1 MLKYFISRNKP
12 ATDSTTQYGLRE
24 EPANERPLFI
34 IAGCVL
40 VLSLFEFAAVSLS
53 QFFGMDELFREM
65 ALFVAISCLLA
76 VAVYHFLVFI
86 YDREGSVYPVFIA
99 EIIITCVYLFT
110 LTESRYGLLIPR
122 EVMPESVLKIIA
134 IAAYIIAAV
143 LVAVFSIMLIK
154 KRSIDNISK
163 FYIAILIISVILNI
177 IFILPIPAIDVLFMP
192 EAFPATLV
200 ILSQCLMVEAYDEHY
215 LANRYFAV
223 FKREQELA
231 AENRAL
237 QLANDKRRDMMNTL
251 SHETRTPLAVLSN
264 YAGLIAA
271 EMLAEGVNEQR
282 ARDLDNI
289 TEQIQNIAEIMKQ
302 YTDLAENPENADLE
316 PISFTEVMN
325 RTSQV
330 YRHILENAGITLKLN
345 LADDLPPV
353 CIAPGRLTQVILN
366 LMKNTARHSKA
377 TEMTF
382 TAVSS
387 EKFVTVTASD
397 NGIGLPPEILPKI
410 FERGITASGNS
421 GSTQGAGIGLSV
433 CKEIIEE
440 SGGEIF
446 AVSNN
451 GVRITFTLPIYGDND
466 EK

>member
-1 MLKYFISRNKP
+1 MLKYIISRNKP
-12 ATDSTTQYGLRE
+12 ATEAGSQYGLRE

-40 VLSLFEFAAVSLS
+40 VLSLCQFAAVSLS
-53 QFFGMDELFREM
+53 EFFGMDELFREM

-86 YDREGSVYPVFIA
+86 YDREGSVYPIFIT
-99 EIIITCVYLFT
+99 EIVTTCIYLFT
-110 LTESRYGLLIPR
+110 LTESRYSLLIPR
-122 EVMPESVLKIIA
+122 EVMSENALKIISITA
-134 IAAYIIAAV
+134 FVIASV
-143 LVAVFSIMLIK
+143 LVAVFSLMLIK

-163 FYIAILIISVILNI
+163 FYIVILIISVILNI
-177 IFILPIPAIDVLFMP
+177 IFILPLNDLFMP

-237 QLANDKRRDMMNTL
+237 QLANDKRRDMINTL

-302 YTDLAENPENADLE
+302 YTDLAENPENADIE

-330 YRHILENAGITLKLN
+330 YRHILENAGITLKLTLPDN
-345 LADDLPPV
+345 LPPV

-366 LMKNTARHSKA
+366 LMKNTAKHSKA
-377 TEMTF
+377 TEMSF
-382 TAVSS
+382 IAASS

-410 FERGITASGNS
+410 FERGITGGDN
-421 GSTQGAGIGLSV
+421 GAGIGLSV

-440 SGGEIF
+440 SGGEIT
-446 AVSNN
+446 AKNSG
-451 GVRITFTLPIYGDND
+451 GVRIIFTLPIYGEND